1 MRGSKD
7 DEWEPQRVGI
17 IVVTVLQRFLTKV
30 DHLLSFGSYEIFFYL
45 STLSII
51 GNYLYIIWNS
61 RNDIDEVLLS
71 QELKV
76 FFLCFLEY
84 MKFHLFISSK
94 VLITVYNLFFVKIYN
109 IYLFIIYIILVLTEN
124 FFFFG
129 KTGNF
134 CDYKRPNF
142 RYIELKLHV

>member
-30 DHLLSFGSYEIFFYL
+30 DLLLSFGSYEIFFYL

-61 RNDIDEVLLS
+61 RNDIDEILLS

-76 FFLCFLEY
+76 FFLCVLEY

-94 VLITVYNLFFVKIYN
+94 VFITVYNLFFVKIYN

-124 FFFFG
+124 FFFFLVKPG
-129 KTGNF
+129 IFVITKDQISDIFN
-134 CDYKRPNF
+134 
-142 RYIELKLHV
+142 

>member
-30 DHLLSFGSYEIFFYL
+30 DLLLSFGSYEIFFYL

-76 FFLCFLEY
+76 FFLCFLKY

-94 VLITVYNLFFVKIYN
+94 VLITVYNLFFCKNLQHISIY
-109 IYLFIIYIILVLTEN
+109 YLYYISIDRE
-124 FFFFG
+124 FFFFLVKPG
-129 KTGNF
+129 IFVITKDQISDIFN
-134 CDYKRPNF
+134 
-142 RYIELKLHV
+142 

>member
-30 DHLLSFGSYEIFFYL
+30 DLLLSFGSYEIFFYL

-76 FFLCFLEY
+76 FFLCFLKY

-124 FFFFG
+124 FFFFLVKPG
-129 KTGNF
+129 IFVITKDQISDIFN
-134 CDYKRPNF
+134 
-142 RYIELKLHV
+142 